1 MSPRRRATLSGIGS
15 INLNVAVVDSDFYA
29 RNAINAYLAW
39 DRRTRVICK
48 TARLGDF
55 WSALAEGRLKD
66 EPDVVIVDASQFAGA
81 APLAQAVGDLRGRFK
96 SLMVI
101 CLAPFADLDDL
112 YAATE
117 AGAKAYLLKPDTRI
131 HIAWALCHAHC
142 LPADDFLIS
151 PGVVREARKLSH
163 RRLSPARQLA
173 GPRRYQN
180 MSRRGFEALAL
191 YAVEGMSHRLVAH
204 EMGISENT
212 ARSYIRDAKKI
223 LEAYHDDAGD
233 YPDDMSAQ
241 EIAFMRITALDI
253 PDFQLSQRPR

>member
-1 MSPRRRATLSGIGS
+1 MSGIGS

-48 TARLGDF
+48 AASLEDF
-55 WSALAEGRLKD
+55 WSAWAQGRVRD
-66 EPDVVIVDASQFAGA
+66 EPDVVILDASQFAGA
-81 APLAQAVGDLRGRFK
+81 AQLAEAISRLRQRFA

-101 CLAPFADLDDL
+101 CLTPFADLDDL

-131 HIAWALCHAHC
+131 HIAWAICHAYC
-142 LPADDFLIS
+142 LPGDEFLIS
-151 PGVVREARKLSH
+151 AGVASEARKLSH
-163 RRLSPARQLA
+163 RRLRPARQLA
-173 GPRRYQN
+173 GPRQYQG
-180 MSRRGFEALAL
+180 MTRRGFEALVL
-191 YAVEGMSHRLVAH
+191 YAIEGMSHRLVAH

-223 LEAYHDDAGD
+223 LEDYHDDAGD
-233 YPDDMSAQ
+233 YPHDMSAQ

-253 PDFQLSQRPR
+253 PDC